1 VAIVQFYGE
10 LERAVESRQ
19 LNEVQRLLPNM
30 SDTETREWRDFFVE
44 EDIRSIDASYQ
55 VLRVTRQNEVV
66 FARVREEVTVHR
78 VSGKSSRKRD
88 NVLFTQLTY
97 GPQGWRQIRASKAT
111 K

>member
-1 VAIVQFYGE
+1 MGWFGG
-10 LERAVESRQ
+10 S
-19 LNEVQRLLPNM
+19 VQRVRRGAEAGDAVPRDNRSLM
-30 SDTETREWRDFFVE
+30 EKRGWRDFFVE

-55 VLRVTRQNEVV
+55 VLKVTRQNEVV

-88 NVLFTQLTY
+88 NLLWTQLTY

-111 K
+111 Q